1 MDNNNNNYYQN
12 SDQQPQYNNQQQQ
25 QQYYNQQQQYNNQQ
39 QSYYQPQQQNYYQ
52 PNQVPLEEPVSL
64 GDWILT
70 LIIMAIPC
78 VNLIMMF
85 VWGFGSGVKTSKK
98 NYCRAMLVFLL
109 IAVVFYLLIIAL
121 LGASVFGFLR
131 AFS

>member
-12 SDQQPQYNNQQQQ
+12 SDQQPQYNNQ
-25 QQYYNQQQQYNNQQ
+25 
-39 QSYYQPQQQNYYQ
+39 QQQNYYQ

-131 AFS
+131 TFS

>member
-12 SDQQPQYNNQQQQ
+12 PEQQQPNDQQQQ
-25 QQYYNQQQQYNNQQ
+25 QSYYQPQQQQ